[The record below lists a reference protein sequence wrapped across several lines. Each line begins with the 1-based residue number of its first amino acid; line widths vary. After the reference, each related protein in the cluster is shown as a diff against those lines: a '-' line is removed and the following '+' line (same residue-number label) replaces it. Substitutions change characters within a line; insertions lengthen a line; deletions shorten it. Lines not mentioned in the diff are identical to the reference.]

1 MDFYSFQMYILPTLL
16 KQKNRN
22 KPFLKIR
29 VLMLRTFLLRQSSG
43 GCQHSKVM
51 CGSRTYSVCQNWLF
65 INETADAERVTDN
78 IAGYNSF
85 QFAVLV
91 SIVAIIPTNF

>member
-1 MDFYSFQMYILPTLL
+1 MVVSTARSCVGQGHTLYV
-16 KQKNRN
+16 K
-22 KPFLKIR
+22 
-29 VLMLRTFLLRQSSG
+29 
-43 GCQHSKVM
+43 
-51 CGSRTYSVCQNWLF
+51 NWLF